1 MAGFIFLERIEII
14 TGGEFMSDI
23 QKLGNLRL
31 KIDSLDDKLLQLL
44 IERAD
49 VSAEIGSIKK
59 GLQKEIF
66 DRNRESII
74 FENLKSKCRALNIDI
89 EYIKNIWNIILNKSH
104 EIQIYGK

>member
-1 MAGFIFLERIEII
+1 
-14 TGGEFMSDI
+14 MSDI
-23 QKLGNLRL
+23 QKLSELRL
-31 KIDSLDDKLLQLL
+31 KIDSIDDKLLQLL

-59 GLQKEIF
+59 SLQKEIF

-74 FENLKSKCRALNIDI
+74 FEKLESKCRALNIDI

-104 EIQIYGK
+104 EIQIDGRK

>member
-1 MAGFIFLERIEII
+1 
-14 TGGEFMSDI
+14 MSDI

-59 GLQKEIF
+59 SLQKEIF

-74 FENLKSKCRALNIDI
+74 LEKLESKCRALNIDF
-89 EYIKNIWNIILNKSH
+89 EYIKNIWDIILNKSH
-104 EIQIYGK
+104 EIQIDGRK